1 MITKE
6 QIQLRLETLKKEQ
19 ADAQIQYI
27 QLGKN
32 IDAYSGAIEDC
43 QFWLDEFVVQ
53 EQEEK
58 ESKKGEE

>member
-6 QIQLRLETLKKEQ
+6 QIQLRLQALKKEQ
-19 ADAQIQYI
+19 VEAQAQYI

-53 EQEEK
+53 EQEK
-58 ESKKGEE
+58 EETTK